1 MAICGLPGCD
11 QAQGFFHI
19 GLIVVAPGAGAD
31 RVAVIH
37 QHVPESVGHR
47 LPIQSVAHGAAA
59 LAHCDRCGKGV
70 GLPFQQGFR
79 CVVDQQGG
87 LIDISLLP
95 EHRKARCLAF
105 ASIGSEAHLDLGSRI
120 AHREAL

>member
-1 MAICGLPGCD
+1 MGPAHEALCAVQQLQEKVLRNISE
-11 QAQGFFHI
+11 QA
-19 GLIVVAPGAGAD
+19 
-31 RVAVIH
+31 
-37 QHVPESVGHR
+37 
-47 LPIQSVAHGAAA
+47 AAA